1 LSTTP
6 SVLAVVVE
14 PLELV
19 DDQRKLLVAK
29 ASTYSSTMDMKD
41 DNAKHTGEDRS

>member
-29 ASTYSSTMDMKD
+29 RLNLLLYDG
-41 DNAKHTGEDRS
+41 HER